1 VAGNFYVTLARFP
14 AGLLTR
20 MKNTATSIILLI
32 SLLGIV
38 SCATTPAQDE
48 DFAIYG
54 EEPEGPGVFSDES
67 GEIVLAPGTTT
78 EQNAKDGVA
87 ASSSISVSEAEEFN
101 AVKRWLKSK
110 QMQDDSYQEFQQWL
124 KYEEYQRLQDS
135 L

>member
-1 VAGNFYVTLARFP
+1 
-14 AGLLTR
+14 

-48 DFAIYG
+48 DFTIYG
-54 EEPEGPGVFSDES
+54 EEPEGPGILSDES
-67 GEIVLAPGTTT
+67 GEIVLLSGTTT
-78 EQNAKDGVA
+78 EQNAKDGA
-87 ASSSISVSEAEEFN
+87 ATSSGISASEAEEFN
-101 AVKRWLKSK
+101 AFKRWLKAR
-110 QMQDDSYQEFQQWL
+110 QAQDESYQEFQHWL